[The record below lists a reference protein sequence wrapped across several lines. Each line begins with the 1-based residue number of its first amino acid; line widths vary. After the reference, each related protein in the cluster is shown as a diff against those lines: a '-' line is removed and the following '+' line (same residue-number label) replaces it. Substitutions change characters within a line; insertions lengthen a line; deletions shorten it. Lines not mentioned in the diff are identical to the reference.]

1 MELRGPAYDTV
12 GPNLVY
18 LRRPELPTLIE
29 KRFNFYKYLIFD
41 IILIIFNNL
50 IIRLA
55 EDYIKELAAREP
67 RLRRAYKL
75 EALKRDKR
83 GNTGKSF
90 KPDEYY
96 QGRDPLWNSEW

>member
-1 MELRGPAYDTV
+1 M
-12 GPNLVY
+12 
-18 LRRPELPTLIE
+18 
-29 KRFNFYKYLIFD
+29 
-41 IILIIFNNL
+41 
-50 IIRLA
+50 IRLA

>member
-1 MELRGPAYDTV
+1 MVRADLFYWDP
-12 GPNLVY
+12 L
-18 LRRPELPTLIE
+18 
-29 KRFNFYKYLIFD
+29 FFYKYLIYD

>member
-29 KRFNFYKYLIFD
+29 KRYSLYQ
-41 IILIIFNNL
+41 LIIFPV
-50 IIRLA
+50 ISYHTISYRLA